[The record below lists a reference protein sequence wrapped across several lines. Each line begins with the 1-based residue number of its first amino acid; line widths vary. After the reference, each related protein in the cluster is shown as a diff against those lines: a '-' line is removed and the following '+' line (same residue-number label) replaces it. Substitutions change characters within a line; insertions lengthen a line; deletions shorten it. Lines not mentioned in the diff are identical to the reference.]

1 MAKNKTETPE
11 FLTKYKCIE
20 TNNHIAIITFI
31 GGKLRVVEHETGL
44 SEEKDWLER
53 MEYLG
58 YSIEKLET
66 LSAHQKIAMFCEA
79 YKIFFNKQYITKP
92 GDGKKLE
99 PFEITPEILKFY
111 FNVKKDPKTTW
122 WGGEYTIGNFT
133 GNYNTIIR
141 LMSGNGANAAG
152 NNSGAAQGAGGNN
165 NSENPQSMAERIIK
179 NRAAR

>member
-1 MAKNKTETPE
+1 
-11 FLTKYKCIE
+11 
-20 TNNHIAIITFI
+20 
-31 GGKLRVVEHETGL
+31 
-44 SEEKDWLER
+44 
-53 MEYLG
+53 
-58 YSIEKLET
+58 
-66 LSAHQKIAMFCEA
+66 MFCEA